1 MGGGGHLM
9 NAIIANIMIPNIMIP
24 NIMIPSTL
32 SGLVMDA
39 AIILYL

>member
-9 NAIIANIMIPNIMIP
+9 NAIIAY
-24 NIMIPSTL
+24 IMIPSTL
-32 SGLVMDA
+32 PGLVMDA